1 MTFVKGACFAVKG
14 QNINFCAVGHGLQYV
29 ILKAMNHAYV
39 DASWRED
46 AAEQGQGGWGL
57 VLLDGGTL
65 PRRSCGQLLAPDN
78 NAAEMRAVLEAVRS
92 AAAGQ
97 PLSVYSDNWAVLNA
111 VSKAKGPPSLWPL
124 RDEVLGL
131 ALERGIALRLSYVQ
145 RHRRHMRSAHDLANA
160 ARLGQH
166 LGPLTIAGAEV
177 NLDWK
182 EGQTL
187 ARVLLRRTG
196 ERISAEVPLD
206 PLNSLPPSAQV
217 LLAAVRLAQPG
228 EHLRVRRTTK
238 LARALWDNPL
248 RSLLPDAQ
256 ATLLA
261 ARAQADGSGVVVE
274 FE

>member
-1 MTFVKGACFAVKG
+1 
-14 QNINFCAVGHGLQYV
+14 
-29 ILKAMNHAYV
+29 MNHAYV

-46 AAEQGQGGWGL
+46 AGNGESEGGWGL
-57 VLLDGGTL
+57 VLLDGGAL
-65 PRRSCGQLLAPDN
+65 PRRIGGQLQASDN

-92 AAAGQ
+92 APAGQ
-97 PLSVYSDNWAVLNA
+97 PLSIYSDNWAVLGA
-111 VSKAKGPPSLWPL
+111 ISKAKGPPSLWPL
-124 RDEVLGL
+124 REEVLAL
-131 ALERGIALRLSYVQ
+131 ALDKGITVQVSYVP

-166 LGPLTIAGAEV
+166 LGPLSVTGAEV

-182 EGQTL
+182 EGRTL

-196 ERISAEVPLD
+196 ERVSAEVPLD

-217 LLAAVRLAQPG
+217 LLAAVNLAQPG
-228 EHLRVRRTTK
+228 ELLRIRRTSK

-248 RSLLPDAQ
+248 RSLLPEAQ
-256 ATLLA
+256 AQLLS
-261 ARAQADGSGVVVE
+261 ARAQADRAGVVVE